1 MASAILDIVVITLL
15 LVTIMFCW
23 RLNNKILELKH
34 NRRDLTDLVKTF
46 DTAII
51 KTHKN
56 ISELKGM
63 SASSTAEL
71 QSYLSKAN
79 ELIGDLSFM
88 TETASKLA
96 DRLEKNIVDMKPQ
109 HNDSLTRLRNEQLE
123 QMISN
128 LGNSNQ
134 PTGRITPQVSGSFAK
149 TKNDLLAAIKMAKSG

>member
-1 MASAILDIVVITLL
+1 MTSIILDITVISLL
-15 LVTIMFCW
+15 IVTIMFCW

-34 NRRDLTDLVKTF
+34 SRRDLSDLVKTF

-71 QSYLSKAN
+71 QTYLSKAN

-88 TETASKLA
+88 TETAAKLA
-96 DRLEKNIVDMKPQ
+96 DRLEKNIVDTKPEA
-109 HNDSLTRLRNEQLE
+109 NDSLTRLKNEQLE

-134 PTGRITPQVSGSFAK
+134 PKTPSQPSVSSNFAK
-149 TKNDLLAAIKMAKSG
+149 TKKDFMAAIKLAKSG